1 MAIPLLVC
9 GFRHKALR
17 SATQPCRRIG
27 VTLLELLIVLVIIG
41 VMASLL
47 FPAIQSARAQANTV
61 TCKNHLRQV
70 GMALGQFIT
79 VKKHF
84 PLPNQ
89 WTVDILKWME
99 EEPLSMQFMNGVPA
113 TPELARPP
121 LLRCA
126 GQPEVNSTVPS
137 VFVSHYV
144 LAVDR
149 PYTYINGDHEVR
161 WAIHDRPLLTDDDSL
176 TPWYVGPEISFA
188 EQQKMF
194 ETMRGP
200 HPGGIFYDHGGV
212 SRGGTEN

>member
-1 MAIPLLVC
+1 MATPLLFC
-9 GFRHKALR
+9 GFRRNALR
-17 SATQPCRRIG
+17 SGVQPRRQSG
-27 VTLLELLIVLVIIG
+27 VTLLELIIVLFIIG
-41 VMASLL
+41 LMASLM
-47 FPAIQSARAQANTV
+47 FPAIQSARAKANTV
-61 TCKNHLRQV
+61 ACRNNVRQL
-70 GMALGQFIT
+70 GLAMGQFINA
-79 VKKHF
+79 KKRF
-84 PLPNQ
+84 SLPNQ
-89 WTVDILKWME
+89 WTIDILKWME
-99 EEPLSMQFMNGVPA
+99 EEPLAMQFVNGVPA
-113 TPELARPP
+113 TPDLARPP

-149 PYTYINGDHEVR
+149 PYAYLKGDRVR
-161 WAIHDRPLLTDDDSL
+161 WEIHDRPLLTDDDPL

-212 SRGGTEN
+212 SRGGIEN